1 MLMSSH
7 KNKIIRERLE
17 KIYGKG
23 CMFQRAYIA
32 ERIEQIGG
40 IKTYKQYIQEHKYT
54 LKKIKQLEST
64 MTLHHLKHRSEG
76 GATSEHNG
84 AEINALAHA
93 YTHSLPREQE
103 EIINNMLRDF
113 KFRVSTISLGDSVEV
128 EAKEMEF
135 DLSDCIEI
143 PLEPVKKKEKFNR
156 AKTKQQTRKKL
167 KNGRTNDKNAKSIR
181 IICRNRSLQ

>member
-32 ERIEQIGG
+32 ERIEKIGG

-64 MTLHHLKHRSEG
+64 ITLHHLKHRSEG

-113 KFRVSTISLGDSVEV
+113 KFRASIISLGDSVEV

-143 PLEPVKKKEKFNR
+143 PLERNPKKKKFNR
-156 AKTKQQTRKKL
+156 SETKRETREKVREWEEYDD
-167 KNGRTNDKNAKSIR
+167 GR
-181 IICRNRSLQ
+181 

>member
-1 MLMSSH
+1 MSSH

-23 CMFQRAYIA
+23 CFFQRAYIA

-54 LKKIKQLEST
+54 LKKVKQLEET
-64 MTLHHLKHRSEG
+64 MTLHHLKHRSDG

-84 AEINALAHA
+84 AVINSLAHA

-113 KFRVSTISLGDSVEV
+113 KFRASMVSVDDTVEI
-128 EAKEMEF
+128 EAKEMSF

-156 AKTKQQTRKKL
+156 AKTKQETREKIREWEEYDD
-167 KNGRTNDKNAKSIR
+167 GR
-181 IICRNRSLQ
+181 